1 LKFAAI
7 DIGSN
12 AVRILF
18 CNVIEHVNGP
28 YIRKSSLVRV
38 PVRLGEDV
46 FNSGVISKEKTA
58 DLVKAMAAFKNLME
72 VQRVVAYRACAT
84 SAMREAVNGA
94 EVVKTVKENTGID
107 INIISG
113 DDEAEFIFYGIHGVT
128 HSKQSFLYI
137 DVGGGSTELSLFVKG
152 ERVASQSFNIGTLR
166 LLQKKETDQE
176 CKRLKKWIKDNLKP
190 NKNIVAVGTGGN
202 INKIYKLAK
211 KKSGESLSIEKL
223 KAMDEYLNKFSYEE
237 RILTLGLNPDR
248 ADVIV
253 HASKLFITIMKTAGI
268 KKIIVPQ
275 IGLSDGIIK
284 ILAEEYTQK
293 KAMLQYLKT

>member
-18 CNVIEHVNGP
+18 CNVIEHANGP

-46 FNSGVISKEKTA
+46 FNSGEISAEKFE
-58 DLVKAMAAFKNLME
+58 DLTKAMLAFKNLME
-72 VQRVVAYRACAT
+72 VQKVVQYRACAT
-84 SAMREAVNGA
+84 SAMREAVNGP
-94 EVVKTVKENTGID
+94 EVVKTIIEKTGID

-113 DDEAEFIFYGIHGVT
+113 DDEAEYIFYGSMSDKD
-128 HSKQSFLYI
+128 SKKSYLYI
-137 DVGGGSTELSLFVKG
+137 DVGGGSTELSLFTKG
-152 ERVASQSFNIGTLR
+152 ERVASESFNIGTIR
-166 LLQKKETDQE
+166 LLQKKETAGE
-176 CKRLKKWIKDNLKP
+176 CKRLKKWIKETLKQ
-190 NKNIVAVGTGGN
+190 NKTLTAVGTGGN
-202 INKIYKLAK
+202 INKIFKLSK
-211 KKSGESLSIEKL
+211 KKTGESLSLEKL
-223 KAMDEYLNKFSYEE
+223 KAMDVYLSKFSYEE

-253 HASKLFITIMKTAGI
+253 HASKLFITILKTAGI
-268 KKIIVPQ
+268 KKMIVPQ

-284 ILAEEYTQK
+284 RLAEEYTEK
-293 KAMLQYLKT
+293 KAIIRF